1 MFEGTLLEELALPLE
16 EVPTVEEPVPEL
28 VLAASELLPPVMLNC
43 WDWARIVL
51 GS

>member
-1 MFEGTLLEELALPLE
+1 MLEGTLLEELAPSE

-28 VLAASELLPPVMLNC
+28 VLAATELLPPVMLNC